1 MNKFKKIAVAAA
13 AAISLCFASGCSN
26 EAEFMGNTGEVA
38 LEDGDVFAIIHIMD
52 YGDLTVKLF
61 PQAAPNAV
69 KQFIK
74 LAESGAYDNR
84 TIHRVVKDKL
94 IQGGSLTGTGFDGD
108 VTDREYFDEETSKY
122 MCHYF
127 GALCMAKNDKGNY
140 CQFYMV
146 SDNNPVDINEII
158 SKLEEDLNNS
168 EITDKMLDEDK
179 EFYRNYCNKLNSIP
193 DAVKERY
200 SQIGGIYDYDGD
212 DTVFGQL
219 VDGADVLKAIN
230 GVETVFGNNGDDK
243 SEIPSKPI
251 DEIVIEKIEVVRIA
265 PAETQVTEKTRAT
278 KATASEPQTEQII
291 VEGGGNGTEAE
302 ESGDATEDPALTV
315 NTEEEPEAAE

>member
-26 EAEFMGNTGEVA
+26 EAGFMGNTGEVA

-52 YGDLTVKLF
+52 YGDITVKLF

-69 KQFIK
+69 KRFIQF
-74 LAESGAYDNR
+74 AEKGTYDNR

-94 IQGGSLTGTGFDGD
+94 VQGGSLTGTGFDGD
-108 VTDREYFDEETSKY
+108 VTNQEYFAEETYNY

-146 SDNNPVDINEII
+146 SNSDPANIDEII
-158 SKLEEDLNNS
+158 SKLDEDLSNT

-179 EFYRNYCNKLNSIP
+179 EFYRNYCNKLKSMP

-200 SQIGGIYDYDGD
+200 SQVGGIYDYDGE

-219 VDGADVLKAIN
+219 VDGAEVLKAIN
-230 GVETVFGNNGDDK
+230 NVETVYGNNGDDK
-243 SEIPSKPI
+243 SEIPSKPL

-265 PAETQVTEKTRAT
+265 PAETEVTQKTKTTR
-278 KATASEPQTEQII
+278 ATASEPQTEQII
-291 VEGGGNGTEAE
+291 VEGGGIGTEAE
-302 ESGDATEDPALTV
+302 EGGEATEDPALTV

>member
-52 YGDLTVKLF
+52 YGDITVKLF

-74 LAESGAYDNR
+74 LAENGVYDNR

-108 VTDREYFDEETSKY
+108 VTDQEYFDEETSKY

-146 SDNNPVDINEII
+146 SDNNPVNINEII
-158 SKLEEDLNNS
+158 SKLEEDLNNT

-200 SQIGGIYDYDGD
+200 AQIGGIYDYDGD

-278 KATASEPQTEQII
+278 KATSSEPQTEQII
-291 VEGGGNGTEAE
+291 VEGGGNGTQAE
-302 ESGDATEDPALTV
+302 ESGDATEDTALTV
-315 NTEEEPEAAE
+315 NTEEEPETAE